1 MTDESRKEEILIN
14 VTPSEVRAALL
25 ENGILQEV
33 YIERAARRGV
43 ISNIYKGRVSRVL
56 PGMQAA
62 FIDIGLQRTAFL
74 HASDIVRPQNGDDA
88 NSDLPNIRELVKEG
102 EDVLVQVVKDP
113 LGNKGA
119 RLTTF
124 ITLPSR
130 HLVLL
135 PDGES
140 VGISAR
146 IEDEE
151 ERERL
156 RSLVVD
162 LLEEEQLECGAI
174 VRTVAE
180 GAEREELRADLRF
193 LMKLWGV
200 VQERCSKGKVK
211 TLIHEDLS
219 LPLRVLRDLVTS
231 DVEHILVDSKQDFDA
246 MYEFAETFLPPVTPM
261 LELYSRR
268 RPIFDL
274 HGIEDDIRKSLD
286 RSIPL
291 KSGGYIIFDQTEAM
305 TTIDVNTGGY
315 VGHRNLEETIY
326 RTNLEAAV
334 AIARQLRLRNLG
346 GIIII
351 DFIDM
356 EEPEHRENVLQLLE
370 QSLASDHAR
379 HQITPVSPLGLV
391 EMTRKRTRE
400 SLQHILCE
408 DCPTCEGR
416 SFVMTAETVC
426 FEVFR
431 EIIRQSRQF
440 EFSEA
445 MVLAHQNVIE
455 LLLDEQA
462 PSLAILEEQTGK
474 SIRLQPES
482 LYLQDQF
489 DVVLM

>member
-1 MTDESRKEEILIN
+1 MTDESLKEEILIN

-25 ENGILQEV
+25 ESGILQEI
-33 YIERAARRGV
+33 YIERSARRGV

-62 FIDIGLQRTAFL
+62 FVDIGLRRTAFL
-74 HASDIVRPQNGDDA
+74 HISDIVRQQNGEGD
-88 NSDLPNIRELVKEG
+88 SDELPGIRDVVREG

-135 PDGES
+135 PGGDS

-146 IEDEE
+146 IEDSE

-156 RSLVVD
+156 RDLVSG
-162 LLEEEQLECGAI
+162 LLQEAGLECGAI

-180 GAEREELRADLRF
+180 GAAADELRADLEF
-193 LMKLWGV
+193 LVKLWSV
-200 VQERCSKGKVK
+200 VQERCSNAEVK
-211 TLIHEDLS
+211 SLIHEDLS

-231 DVEHILVDSKQDFDA
+231 DVEKILVDSQADFEA
-246 MYEFAETFLPPVTPM
+246 MHEFAETFLPPVAPM
-261 LELYSRR
+261 LELYQRR

-286 RSIPL
+286 RKIPL
-291 KSGGYIIFDQTEAM
+291 KSGGYVIFDQTEAM

-346 GIIII
+346 GIIIV

-356 EEPEHRENVLQLLE
+356 EEPEHRAKVLQLLE

-379 HQITPVSPLGLV
+379 HQISPVSPLGLV

-400 SLQHILCE
+400 SLQHILCD
-408 DCPTCEGR
+408 DCPSCEGR
-416 SFVMTAETVC
+416 GFVLSAETVC
-426 FEVFR
+426 FEIFR

-440 EFSEA
+440 EFAEA
-445 MVLAHQNVIE
+445 LVLAHQEVIE

-462 PSLAILEEQTGK
+462 PSLATLEEQTGK
-474 SIRLQPES
+474 SIRLQPEA
-482 LYLQDQF
+482 LYVQDQF

>member
-1 MTDESRKEEILIN
+1 
-14 VTPSEVRAALL
+14 
-25 ENGILQEV
+25 
-33 YIERAARRGV
+33 
-43 ISNIYKGRVSRVL
+43 
-56 PGMQAA
+56 
-62 FIDIGLQRTAFL
+62 
-74 HASDIVRPQNGDDA
+74 
-88 NSDLPNIRELVKEG
+88 
-102 EDVLVQVVKDP
+102 
-113 LGNKGA
+113 
-119 RLTTF
+119 
-124 ITLPSR
+124 
-130 HLVLL
+130 VLL
-135 PDGES
+135 PEGDG
-140 VGISAR
+140 VGVSAR
-146 IEDEE
+146 IEDEQ

-156 RSLVVD
+156 RGLVED
-162 LLEEEQLECGAI
+162 LLEEAGLACGAI

-180 GAEREELRADLRF
+180 GAEVDELRADLKF
-193 LMKLWGV
+193 LVKLWAV
-200 VQERCSKGKVK
+200 VQERCSKSAVK
-211 TLIHEDLS
+211 TLVHEDLS
-219 LPLRVLRDLVTS
+219 LPLRVLRDLVTA
-231 DVEHILVDSKQDFDA
+231 DVEHILVDSKQDFEA
-246 MYEFAETFLPPVTPM
+246 MHEFARTFLPTVAPM
-261 LELYSRR
+261 LELYRRR

-274 HGIEDDIRKSLD
+274 HSIEDDIRKALE
-286 RSIPL
+286 RSISL
-291 KSGGYIIFDQTEAM
+291 KSGGYLIFDQTEAM
-305 TTIDVNTGGY
+305 TTVDVNTGAY

-334 AIARQLRLRNLG
+334 TIARQLRLRNLG

-356 EEPEHRENVLQLLE
+356 EEPDHRDNVLQLLE

-408 DCPTCEGR
+408 DCPTCQGR
-416 SFVMTAETVC
+416 GFIMTAETVC

-440 EFSEA
+440 EFDEA
-445 MVLAHQNVIE
+445 MVLAHQDVIE

-462 PSLAILEEQTGK
+462 PSLATLEEQTGK

>member
-1 MTDESRKEEILIN
+1 MTDESLKEEILIN

-25 ENGILQEV
+25 ESGILQEV
-33 YIERAARRGV
+33 YIERSARRGV

-62 FIDIGLQRTAFL
+62 FVDIGLQRTAFL
-74 HASDIVRPQNGDDA
+74 HVSDIVRQQNGDGE
-88 NSDLPNIRELVKEG
+88 SEDLPSIRDVVREG

-124 ITLPSR
+124 VTLPSR

-135 PDGES
+135 PKGDS

-146 IEDEE
+146 IEDPE

-156 RSLVVD
+156 RELVAG
-162 LLEEEQLECGAI
+162 LLEESGLECGAI

-180 GAEREELRADLRF
+180 GAAVEELRADLEF
-193 LMKLWGV
+193 LVKLWSV
-200 VQERCSKGKVK
+200 VQERCSKAEVK
-211 TLIHEDLS
+211 SLIHEDLS

-231 DVEHILVDSKQDFDA
+231 DVEKILVDSQADFDA
-246 MYEFAETFLPPVTPM
+246 MHEFAETFLPPVAPM
-261 LELYSRR
+261 LELYQRR

-286 RSIPL
+286 RKIPL
-291 KSGGYIIFDQTEAM
+291 KSGGYVIFDQTEAM

-346 GIIII
+346 GIIIV

-356 EEPEHRENVLQLLE
+356 EEPEHRAKVLQLLE

-379 HQITPVSPLGLV
+379 HQISPVSPLGLV

-400 SLQHILCE
+400 SLQHILCD
-408 DCPTCEGR
+408 DCPSCEGR
-416 SFVMTAETVC
+416 GFVLSAETVC
-426 FEVFR
+426 FEIFR

-440 EFSEA
+440 EFAEA
-445 MVLAHQNVIE
+445 LVLAHQEVIE

-462 PSLAILEEQTGK
+462 PSLATLEEQTGK
-474 SIRLQPES
+474 SIRLQPEA
-482 LYLQDQF
+482 LYVQDQF